1 MIKRVLFLML
11 LTSIANATDIL
22 LTWTAP
28 ETRTD
33 GSQIIKLDRYDILHS
48 IDNIV
53 QDDIEVQADVSFYT
67 LVDAEKGNHSFM
79 IRAVE
84 LGVKGELT
92 RPINEIVDQAQ
103 IGKLI
108 FSVQVVE

>member
-1 MIKRVLFLML
+1 ML

-22 LTWTAP
+22 LTCTAP
-28 ETRTD
+28 ETRND
-33 GSQIIKLDRYDILHS
+33 GSQIIALDRYDILHS

-53 QDDIEVQADVSFYT
+53 QDNIEVPADVCSYT
-67 LVDAEKGNHSFM
+67 LVDAKKGNHSFM

-84 LGVKGELT
+84 SGLQGELT

-108 FSVQVVE
+108 FSVQIVE